1 VKGVTLTYGAF
12 LAFLLVL
19 TRLTGALVLNP
30 ILGRKA
36 VPAILKVGLAL
47 ILSILIFPTLQS
59 PTPSFPTP
67 LSFMLALVREIVIG
81 YALGLVMNLLIA
93 ALLVGGEIMDMEMGA
108 SVAKIYDP
116 QSNVSMPLTGTAL
129 NVMLTLLFFST
140 NGHLTL
146 IKLVAESFQM
156 FPPGPMMI
164 ASEVG
169 RYISQM
175 LGDMLIL
182 ALKIA
187 MPVLT
192 IELLSEAGLGVL
204 MRIVPQINVFVVGIQ
219 IKLGIGMLVVILALP
234 AFSRLLDAQLPSLF
248 TQLGNGLKIMLS
260 TG

>member
-1 VKGVTLTYGAF
+1 MTLTYNAF
-12 LAFLLVL
+12 LVFLLVL

-30 ILGRKA
+30 ILGRRA

-47 ILSILIFPTLQS
+47 IISIMVFPALGDTA
-59 PTPSFPTP
+59 TPFPTP

-81 YALGLVMNLLIA
+81 YALGLMVNLLIS

-129 NVMLTLLFFST
+129 NVMLTLIFFST
-140 NGHLTL
+140 NAHLTL
-146 IKLVAESFQM
+146 IRLVAESFRM
-156 FPPGPMMI
+156 FPPGPTMI
-164 ASEVG
+164 ASEIG
-169 RYISQM
+169 RYIPAI
-175 LGDMLIL
+175 LGDVLVL
-182 ALKIA
+182 GLKIA

-219 IKLGIGMLVVILALP
+219 IKLGIGFLVVILALP
-234 AFSRLLDAQLPSLF
+234 AIGRLMDTQLPSLF
-248 TQLGNGLKIMLS
+248 TQLENGLKIMLS